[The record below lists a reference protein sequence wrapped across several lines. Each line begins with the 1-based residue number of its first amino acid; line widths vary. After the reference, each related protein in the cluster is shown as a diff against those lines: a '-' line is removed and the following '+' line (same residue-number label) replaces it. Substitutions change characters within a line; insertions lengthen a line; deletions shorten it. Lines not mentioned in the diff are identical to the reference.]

1 MIFCLVCL
9 YFVVLVSFDNV
20 FVSIC
25 IERFE
30 VFEGIVGGFIKGMG
44 VRGVDINVNFGK
56 KEDIFINIL
65 FWKEIWDLK
74 KKLIFLEKL
83 LIYFNFWIKEL
94 VERVL
99 DFEFFLKFN
108 SKNKIVCCK
117 CLKKNLKISFIV
129 NDVLK

>member
-9 YFVVLVSFDNV
+9 YFVVLVIFDNV
-20 FVSIC
+20 FVIIC

-30 VFEGIVGGFIKGMG
+30 VFEDIVGGFIKGMG
-44 VRGVDINVNFGK
+44 VRGVDINVNFGN

-74 KKLIFLEKL
+74 KKLIFLEEL

-108 SKNKIVCCK
+108 IKNKIVCCK